1 MKTTI
6 KELINNYCEAYQ
18 EFDSNYIRIVTN
30 KDIRVDIKIN
40 NKKSIT
46 LINADT
52 NEITNIININ
62 TLIPA
67 LKLKKWI

>member
-1 MKTTI
+1 MKTI
-6 KELINNYCEAYQ
+6 LNELLNNYCEAYQ
-18 EFDSNYIRIVTN
+18 QFDSNYIRIVTN
-30 KDIRVDIKIN
+30 KDIRIDIKIN

-46 LINADT
+46 LINADN
-52 NEITNIININ
+52 NEITNITNIN

>member
-1 MKTTI
+1 MKTI
-6 KELINNYCEAYQ
+6 INELLNNYCEAYQ
-18 EFDSNYIRIVTN
+18 QFDSNYIRIVTN
-30 KDIRVDIKIN
+30 KDIRIDIKIN

-46 LINADT
+46 LINADN
-52 NEITNIININ
+52 NEITNITNIN

>member
-1 MKTTI
+1 MKTI
-6 KELINNYCEAYQ
+6 MNELLNNYCEAYQ
-18 EFDSNYIRIVTN
+18 QFDSNYIRIVTN
-30 KDIRVDIKIN
+30 KDIRLDIKIN

>member
-1 MKTTI
+1 MKTI
-6 KELINNYCEAYQ
+6 MNELLNNYCEAYQ
-18 EFDSNYIRIVTN
+18 QFDINYMRIVTN
-30 KDIRVDIKIN
+30 KDIRIDIKIN

-52 NEITNIININ
+52 NEITNILNIN

>member
-1 MKTTI
+1 MKTI
-6 KELINNYCEAYQ
+6 INELLNNYCEAYKQ
-18 EFDSNYIRIVTN
+18 FDSNYIRIVTN

-46 LINADT
+46 LVNADT
-52 NEITNIININ
+52 NEVTNIININ

>member
-1 MKTTI
+1 MKTI
-6 KELINNYCEAYQ
+6 MNELLNNYCEAYQ
-18 EFDSNYIRIVTN
+18 QFDSNYIRIVTN
-30 KDIRVDIKIN
+30 KDIRIDIKIN

-46 LINADT
+46 LINADN
-52 NEITNIININ
+52 NEITNITNIN

>member
-1 MKTTI
+1 MKTI
-6 KELINNYCEAYQ
+6 INELLNNYCEAYQ
-18 EFDSNYIRIVTN
+18 QFDSNYIRIVTN
-30 KDIRVDIKIN
+30 KDIRIDIKIN

>member
-1 MKTTI
+1 MKTI
-6 KELINNYCEAYQ
+6 INEILNNYCEAYQ
-18 EFDSNYIRIVTN
+18 QFDSNYIRIVTN
-30 KDIRVDIKIN
+30 KDIRIDIKIN

-46 LINADT
+46 LINADN
-52 NEITNIININ
+52 NEITNITNIN

>member
-1 MKTTI
+1 MEMI
-6 KELINNYCEAYQ
+6 VNELLNKYCEAYQ
-18 EFDSNYIRIVTN
+18 QFDSNYIRIVTN
-30 KDIRVDIKIN
+30 KDIRIDIKIN

-67 LKLKKWI
+67 LKLKKYI

>member
-1 MKTTI
+1 MKTI
-6 KELINNYCEAYQ
+6 INELLNNYCEAYQ
-18 EFDSNYIRIVTN
+18 QFESNYIRIVTN

-46 LINADT
+46 LINADN
-52 NEITNIININ
+52 NEITNITNIN

>member
-1 MKTTI
+1 MKTI
-6 KELINNYCEAYQ
+6 MNELLNNYCEAYQ
-18 EFDSNYIRIVTN
+18 QFDINYMRIVTN
-30 KDIRVDIKIN
+30 KDIRIDIKIN

>member
-1 MKTTI
+1 MKTI
-6 KELINNYCEAYQ
+6 MNELLNNYCEAYQ
-18 EFDSNYIRIVTN
+18 QFDSNYIRIVTN
-30 KDIRVDIKIN
+30 KDIRIDIKIN

>member
-18 EFDSNYIRIVTN
+18 QFDNNYIRIVTN

>member
-1 MKTTI
+1 MKTI
-6 KELINNYCEAYQ
+6 LNELLNNYCEAYQ
-18 EFDSNYIRIVTN
+18 QFDSNYIRIVTN
-30 KDIRVDIKIN
+30 KDIRIDIKIN

>member
-18 EFDSNYIRIVTN
+18 QFDSNYIRIVTN
-30 KDIRVDIKIN
+30 KDYRIDIKIN